1 MRKTL
6 VAFATASILLVA
18 VVANASGATGS
29 GSTASPSTKASA
41 APVKLGYYY
50 GIECGRHTCSYYNE
64 SREAAQHYC
73 GSVFHLHGYG
83 SGYYADFHGY
93 SLVCFKLAEPN
104 KLIDFW
110 VHEYKIVRSVHVSAD
125 RFPETGDNG
134 WYIQGEWQGV
144 STVHG
149 FFKNPNGVKA
159 DYKAQ
164 WFSS

>member
-1 MRKTL
+1 VRKTL

-50 GIECGRHTCSYYNE
+50 GIECGRHTCSYYDH
-64 SREAAQHYC
+64 SREAAQVYC
-73 GSVFHLHGYG
+73 QYKFGLRHFSTPPH
-83 SGYYADFHGY
+83 ADFQGY
-93 SLVCFKLAEPN
+93 SIVCFQLKTQTELVN
-104 KLIDFW
+104 FY
-110 VHEYKIVRSVHVSAD
+110 VHEYKIVNRVHNSYD
-125 RFPETGDNG
+125 RFPQTCDNG
-134 WYIQGEWQGV
+134 WCIQGEWQGT
-144 STVHG
+144 SIVHG
-149 FFKNPNGVKA
+149 SFRNPNGVTA